1 MKPFVYVLVACVL
14 SGGAALACS
23 PAELTQKQKAYGDAV
38 KAAFARDP
46 GGDGARQA
54 RAQAVI
60 GRYGELVKRSSNGAY
75 LIDMVCRENE
85 ELLAIYQ

>member
-1 MKPFVYVLVACVL
+1 MIPQNHPLGSLK
-14 SGGAALACS
+14 
-23 PAELTQKQKAYGDAV
+23 TQKQKAYADAV
-38 KAAFARDP
+38 KVAFARDP

-60 GRYGELVKRSSNGAY
+60 ARYAEFVKSTPGGTI
-75 LIDMVCRENE
+75 IDMVCREND